1 MYPILVDMYG
11 IVRTYRTGCNLFAAS
26 VFSIPLISFLKNHT
40 VSQGSL
46 WALIVISLT
55 VMGTAMMFT
64 LISVFILITN
74 SCYSHE
80 RATVNGIGQ
89 VLVSFGRLCG
99 PFLVASAISI
109 TSRNG
114 RTDWAYNYFILGA
127 ISLLNSRLALLLPRS
142 IERRKRE
149 PREPRYASENTDRE
163 TDTDDDDF
171 YDEGRSEMEEL
182 ISEEDSS
189 FEESGP
195 YSSPPNGSLSS
206 SCNHS
211 QSHSQSMSQSSPM
224 NLQNDKS
231 KIHSTTTLLGLASR
245 SGDEEFESDSLGN
258 VTSRTL

>member
-1 MYPILVDMYG
+1 MYPILVDMHG

-26 VFSIPLISFLKNHT
+26 VFSLPLISFLKSHT

-46 WALIVISLT
+46 WVLIVISLT

-64 LISVFILITN
+64 LVSVFILINN

-109 TSRNG
+109 TSHNG

-127 ISLLNSRLALLLPRS
+127 MSLLNSRLALLLPRS

-149 PREPRYASENTDRE
+149 PREPRYASENKDRE
-163 TDTDDDDF
+163 TGFDDDDF

-195 YSSPPNGSLSS
+195 YSTQPSGSLSI

-211 QSHSQSMSQSSPM
+211 QSHSQSTSLSSPI
-224 NLQNDKS
+224 NIQNDKS
-231 KIHSTTTLLGLASR
+231 KIHSTATIPRLGSR
-245 SGDEEFESDSLGN
+245 SGDDEFESDSLGN
-258 VTSRTL
+258 VTSRSL